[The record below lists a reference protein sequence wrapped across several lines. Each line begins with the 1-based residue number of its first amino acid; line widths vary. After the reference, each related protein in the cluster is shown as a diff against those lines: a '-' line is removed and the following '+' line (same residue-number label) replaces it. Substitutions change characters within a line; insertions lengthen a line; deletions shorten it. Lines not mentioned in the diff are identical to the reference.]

1 MTDKIPEWD
10 AQDQSAHEFEL
21 LVSRE
26 AEIED
31 LNEQLE
37 EARWRL
43 AQLEK

>member
-1 MTDKIPEWD
+1 MTDDEHYFD
-10 AQDQSAHEFEL
+10 L

-37 EARWRL
+37 ELRWRL